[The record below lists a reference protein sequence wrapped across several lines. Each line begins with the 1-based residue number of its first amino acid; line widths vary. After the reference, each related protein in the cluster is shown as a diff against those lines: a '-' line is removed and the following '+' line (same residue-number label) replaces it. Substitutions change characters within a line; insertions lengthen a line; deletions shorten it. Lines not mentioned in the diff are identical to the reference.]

1 MQRIACLR
9 IPRFPI
15 VVHRKQEPALKNK
28 PLVLIPAKR
37 RAESSRVSFG
47 NASSFS
53 RVNILVCSDEASK
66 KGVCPGMK
74 LSEARATCAEVV
86 WREFDQ
92 RLYDQAQAELV
103 RVFISCSPRVVA
115 RETGVFLL
123 DAQGRQR
130 LGGESKLCRDL
141 LKLASRAGYVNGHV
155 GIADSAFAALVAT
168 RFKNRRW
175 FVVYSGNDQ
184 KFLAALPVEH
194 LPGSQD
200 LHDLLHDLGLNT
212 MGQFAQLPVEQI
224 IDRFGEEGKR
234 AHELASGF
242 DLSQPRVPVPGKR
255 WECMVDLGGPID
267 ALNQTM
273 FVIKAMLDQLTAQLK
288 EEGLRAEELT
298 VSFFN
303 EDDKFDERPIRLI
316 QSANSAKFLLEVVRL
331 SLEAQPLKREFTGL
345 KIAVSRHC
353 HELWEQPSIARLAQ
367 EKEYGEMQPESM
379 HLLWQRFVTRL
390 GEDVLVKPMANDQY
404 LAEKAGVWQSVM
416 RLQSPSA
423 LPSTDE
429 SARQRVDSETITA
442 STAIDADYI
451 KSMTGEQGLVA
462 NLVFKKHSPAV
473 PVLVEFKDSQPSA
486 LRYHGRWHY
495 IKRLT
500 APECISGNW
509 WEDPMRRSYYTAL
522 IDVKAEPLEELEQPA
537 LLSLFHEHYS
547 KTWFVDGVYD

>member
-1 MQRIACLR
+1 
-9 IPRFPI
+9 
-15 VVHRKQEPALKNK
+15 
-28 PLVLIPAKR
+28 
-37 RAESSRVSFG
+37 
-47 NASSFS
+47 
-53 RVNILVCSDEASK
+53 
-66 KGVCPGMK
+66 
-74 LSEARATCAEVV
+74 
-86 WREFDQ
+86 
-92 RLYDQAQAELV
+92 
-103 RVFISCSPRVVA
+103 
-115 RETGVFLL
+115 LL

-130 LGGESKLCRDL
+130 LGGESKLCRDI
-141 LKLASRAGYVNGHV
+141 LKLASRAGHINGHV

-175 FVVYSGNDQ
+175 FVVCSGTDQ
-184 KFLAALPVEH
+184 KFLSALPVEH
-194 LPGSQD
+194 LPVSQD
-200 LHDLLHDLGLNT
+200 LYDLLHDLGLNT

-242 DLSQPRVPVPGKR
+242 DLSQPRVPVPGKH

-273 FVIKAMLDQLTAQLK
+273 FVVKSMLDNLTAQLK

-303 EDDKFDERPIRLI
+303 DDDKFDERPIRLI

-331 SLEAQPLKREFTGL
+331 SLEAQPLMREFTGL

-379 HLLWQRFVTRL
+379 HLLWQRFVIRL
-390 GEDVLVKPMANDQY
+390 GDDVLVKPMANDQY

-423 LPSTDE
+423 LPSADE
-429 SARQRVDSETITA
+429 NARQRAHNEIIIA
-442 STAIDADYI
+442 GGAIDADYI

-473 PVLVEFKDSQPSA
+473 PVLVEFKDSKPSA
-486 LRYHGRWHY
+486 IRYQGRWHY
-495 IKRLT
+495 IKQLT
-500 APECISGNW
+500 APECISGGW
-509 WEDPMRRSYYTAL
+509 WEEPMRRSYYTAL

-537 LLSLFHEHYS
+537 LVALFHEHDT